1 MESGAANL
9 LHMLEDRVRSLCE
22 AEKWTEAR
30 HTATTAVAKARE
42 MHANSPEY
50 ATELALSLEVKGD
63 LSRQM
68 GEIENAKGDYLEALS
83 MLSTDGEWLEE
94 RGRLSASLAVLWD
107 HEENSEEAMR
117 CYEESI
123 DFFSRLDPPANLDIA
138 DLSNNLAFLYE
149 EEDNFDRA
157 ETLFL
162 NALKICHE
170 ELGRDSEETAS
181 ICNNLGALYQKA
193 GYHEQAQE
201 MHNMALSARQVSL
214 GLDHLDTSQSHAN
227 LAASL
232 ADSNHFNQAREHFE
246 KAITVYEK
254 YVSTSKTDY
263 ATVVSNYLQFL
274 KAVQDEKTAAV
285 VEKRASKML
294 KKA

>member
-1 MESGAANL
+1 MESGEANL

-22 AEKWTEAR
+22 AEKWDEAR
-30 HTATTAVAKARE
+30 KAASTAVSKARAI
-42 MHANSPEY
+42 HNGTPDNAG
-50 ATELALSLEVKGD
+50 ELALSLEVEGD
-63 LSRQM
+63 LFRAL
-68 GEIENAKGDYLEALS
+68 GEGEKAKSDYLEALELLATNGDS
-83 MLSTDGEWLEE
+83 LEE

-107 HEENSEEAMR
+107 QEENSHEAMR
-117 CYEESI
+117 CYQASI
-123 DFFSRLDPPANLDIA
+123 DYFSRLDPPANLDIA

-162 NALKICHE
+162 NALKICHD
-170 ELGRDSEETAS
+170 ELGSDDEETAA

-201 MHNMALSARQVSL
+201 MHRMALAAREVSL
-214 GLDHLDTSQSHAN
+214 GASHLETGQSHAN
-227 LAASL
+227 LAATL
-232 ADSNHFNQAREHFE
+232 ADTAQISDAREHFE
-246 KAITVYEK
+246 KSISIYEN
-254 YVSTSKTDY
+254 YVSESKTDY

-294 KKA
+294 KKV